1 MGEVN
6 EEITIA
12 QNRADEIIFENAS
25 VFVRSKLY
33 EALPGSDEE
42 KLKNYTNTNDFW
54 PIQSGAAKTKD
65 KEEIENARKHYK
77 EEMLPRPAMF
87 GEGENRKFRCPS
99 MNIGFTTIIRQDVVT
114 SELRSKEEPP
124 LFGEYNG
131 LPIFPLQGVI
141 AEAFIKHKL
150 IATKPMVQGC
160 HFAEPVPLSSSMA
173 RLENG
178 EWVRFD
184 PADMQLPT
192 AFLND
197 CYDSTTKTKITK
209 IYNKVADTEHVY
221 LKEPHKEPTGGR
233 RNVGTIAILCGTY
246 FESLDDLD
254 THMETMHGGYG
265 LSAYP
270 KAVPV
275 KKRASPTT
283 SDTAFVS
290 TELAREYPGVI
301 KIRGAQQG
309 TIAEFAK
316 SNRYRRITETDT
328 LKDVNEKLLEM
339 IMRIKNDFEVFNK
352 DGTVDSNYWGDV
364 IECFKN
370 LFDCKED
377 MIRQFEMAA
386 MSITDRMDMFNTNCK
401 VPVTLKDMEGWM
413 TLMWTTRSTMTLTR
427 KISLLMHNRVHETS
441 NDLMLQYDAATRL
454 VKKYLG
460 TKVELVLPGKSS
472 DDQAEAKPTL
482 VDTTH
487 LLAILL
493 TSDLWSQR
501 NLRFWEVMKKEEM
514 DKVLFPTSLKGE
526 TQPPKTSTLHKG
538 LHAVQEKLK
547 VDTENQQSLPPGGKA
562 VCMLSMEDED
572 VPEDEIGD
580 DFTEDKINI
589 FQESINRG
597 LKYAHVQE
605 LAVTLN
611 MKQVRTLRARN
622 KKIFQRD
629 SVMKRCGRDRCA
641 NPENCYNYRKGKQQ
655 AGKAMYIT
663 WSCGSIK
670 NPPKQKQFRKSTT
683 KKKVNAATMEIESEE
698 GTYRMIPMKDRKEV
712 TLVQNPGK
720 GEFRIASPFDKID
733 LRLPKLT
740 AQLGGTE
747 KIGKQVNQLLA
758 IPLKNQ
764 PKVNSLS
771 IVPIKKT
778 KEQNNYPKVSCVSY
792 NENKEKSDNEDE
804 NEFRMKTEIEDPKD
818 NTDRNFPNAAEE
830 PQKSSEEHLKE
841 ERIAKPIQDGKINLS
856 QRKRIKEAIT
866 KFNHDLA
873 ERASNELENV
883 DKRVIERIKS
893 SGMEKHDDLSISDF
907 KQYYEIIN
915 NHQDNPGDFSWRHVD
930 WIFSPM
936 TTLTPTQKIEQIS
949 TAVILTGHGSA
960 VHDLKELSNIDRGT
974 PCSPELID
982 YLCDCQENAACDLGK
997 GRGNPE
1003 NICIG
1008 HKCWGI
1014 ATNLPRDKI
1023 TPQMLQL
1030 WMDQYGCEL
1039 KSECPLGFCI
1049 HIKDSIIENEEEVSE
1064 MIREVKKYVR
1074 HDDRRITSVEKIR
1087 KLSPPPWMRTV
1098 SDLKVWRCTASREYE
1113 ENTTTTMDQM
1123 NSNAGLP
1130 LPHTST
1136 PTPSFRSS
1144 VVQVMTLQSTDE
1156 DTYQGQTLDSDGHPT
1171 DQLGG
1176 TPSSQVWCKSRPP
1189 EAVVTLPKEA
1199 LEEQHAPRPG
1209 CIKEKV
1215 KMAWSGGKL
1224 TPLGQVIAIC
1234 IGILTLM
1241 AGAAIFGGVTNKI
1254 ISDDE
1259 RRRYRRGANISTPAI
1274 NEQGIAALF
1283 DEAREKK
1290 LRIQQQDAIAHPGQI
1305 PIRIFTDQLVVIAF
1319 EQNLKVLESH
1329 VKSAINYLKEAQFSF
1344 NDCQEIWG
1352 DSYMEKKAQEIC
1364 ADRVTAINRNIRAA
1378 LYPVERAF
1386 WNLKALCD
1394 VDIRPSI
1401 FSTLQARTKRGA
1413 TPNKKKPETAI
1424 RKKRSS
1430 IAKRELFTI
1439 AAILIGVI
1447 GTFASGG
1454 IVALAMRGQ
1463 EEKRQINLL
1472 GEKVE
1477 EIDGIVDIIYES
1489 ATPMAIMN
1497 TETANSGQYVHT
1509 ATLLANEVND
1519 NYGDLTTSANGGTKL
1534 SEKSIA
1540 TALTAVI
1547 EYTEKDQ
1554 SRPNFVDADKK
1565 FSAHRQ
1571 MCMIAMF
1578 SESSR
1583 KGRLSRSTCEE
1594 VTVTQQ
1600 VICAVPAEIA
1610 DNEHIFPHPHYNNA
1624 YLDDREHAQHG
1635 WTIFSNPYLAL
1646 QPVQDLPTDGYRF
1659 HNLGRR
1665 LKARSGVIISFL
1677 PHQQVMA
1684 DRMVFKTEDKTNL
1697 DHVFVKCHLDNNTM
1711 ASQGYIN
1718 IFYGEDITLGWNCEM
1733 THHHLDIPRMTR
1745 GVMQSIN
1752 EDTNDSRVRR
1762 GELPFSIQ
1770 ARNGT
1775 GHSIIGFAN
1784 DRILKQFKK
1793 TKKTPSWKW
1802 SVVSKDGTIH
1812 LPTLLA
1818 IVVAALGILVIFAI
1832 CIKYKIT
1839 RKIGWE
1845 CCSER
1850 QRIED
1855 SDSTSSTATTSEH
1868 VYSNDD

>member
-1 MGEVN
+1 MDEVN

-290 TELAREYPGVI
+290 TGLAREYPGVI

-328 LKDVNEKLLEM
+328 LKDVKEKLLEM
-339 IMRIKNDFEVFNK
+339 IMRIKNDFEIFNR

-370 LFDCKED
+370 LFDCKDD

-386 MSITDRMDMFNTNCK
+386 MSITDRMDVFNTNCK

-514 DKVLFPTSLKGE
+514 DEVLFPTSLKGE

-720 GEFRIASPFDKID
+720 GEYRIASPFDKID

-818 NTDRNFPNAAEE
+818 NTDRNSPNAAEE

-936 TTLTPTQKIEQIS
+936 TTLTPTQKIE
-949 TAVILTGHGSA
+949 
-960 VHDLKELSNIDRGT
+960 
-974 PCSPELID
+974 
-982 YLCDCQENAACDLGK
+982 
-997 GRGNPE
+997 
-1003 NICIG
+1003 
-1008 HKCWGI
+1008 
-1014 ATNLPRDKI
+1014 
-1023 TPQMLQL
+1023 
-1030 WMDQYGCEL
+1030 
-1039 KSECPLGFCI
+1039 
-1049 HIKDSIIENEEEVSE
+1049 
-1064 MIREVKKYVR
+1064 
-1074 HDDRRITSVEKIR
+1074 
-1087 KLSPPPWMRTV
+1087 
-1098 SDLKVWRCTASREYE
+1098 
-1113 ENTTTTMDQM
+1113 
-1123 NSNAGLP
+1123 
-1130 LPHTST
+1130 
-1136 PTPSFRSS
+1136 
-1144 VVQVMTLQSTDE
+1144 
-1156 DTYQGQTLDSDGHPT
+1156 
-1171 DQLGG
+1171 
-1176 TPSSQVWCKSRPP
+1176 
-1189 EAVVTLPKEA
+1189 
-1199 LEEQHAPRPG
+1199 
-1209 CIKEKV
+1209 
-1215 KMAWSGGKL
+1215 
-1224 TPLGQVIAIC
+1224 
-1234 IGILTLM
+1234 
-1241 AGAAIFGGVTNKI
+1241 
-1254 ISDDE
+1254 
-1259 RRRYRRGANISTPAI
+1259 
-1274 NEQGIAALF
+1274 
-1283 DEAREKK
+1283 
-1290 LRIQQQDAIAHPGQI
+1290 
-1305 PIRIFTDQLVVIAF
+1305 
-1319 EQNLKVLESH
+1319 
-1329 VKSAINYLKEAQFSF
+1329 
-1344 NDCQEIWG
+1344 
-1352 DSYMEKKAQEIC
+1352 
-1364 ADRVTAINRNIRAA
+1364 
-1378 LYPVERAF
+1378 
-1386 WNLKALCD
+1386 
-1394 VDIRPSI
+1394 
-1401 FSTLQARTKRGA
+1401 
-1413 TPNKKKPETAI
+1413 
-1424 RKKRSS
+1424 
-1430 IAKRELFTI
+1430 
-1439 AAILIGVI
+1439 
-1447 GTFASGG
+1447 
-1454 IVALAMRGQ
+1454 
-1463 EEKRQINLL
+1463 
-1472 GEKVE
+1472 
-1477 EIDGIVDIIYES
+1477 
-1489 ATPMAIMN
+1489 
-1497 TETANSGQYVHT
+1497 
-1509 ATLLANEVND
+1509 
-1519 NYGDLTTSANGGTKL
+1519 
-1534 SEKSIA
+1534 
-1540 TALTAVI
+1540 
-1547 EYTEKDQ
+1547 
-1554 SRPNFVDADKK
+1554 
-1565 FSAHRQ
+1565 
-1571 MCMIAMF
+1571 
-1578 SESSR
+1578 
-1583 KGRLSRSTCEE
+1583 
-1594 VTVTQQ
+1594 
-1600 VICAVPAEIA
+1600 
-1610 DNEHIFPHPHYNNA
+1610 
-1624 YLDDREHAQHG
+1624 
-1635 WTIFSNPYLAL
+1635 
-1646 QPVQDLPTDGYRF
+1646 
-1659 HNLGRR
+1659 
-1665 LKARSGVIISFL
+1665 
-1677 PHQQVMA
+1677 
-1684 DRMVFKTEDKTNL
+1684 
-1697 DHVFVKCHLDNNTM
+1697 
-1711 ASQGYIN
+1711 
-1718 IFYGEDITLGWNCEM
+1718 
-1733 THHHLDIPRMTR
+1733 
-1745 GVMQSIN
+1745 
-1752 EDTNDSRVRR
+1752 
-1762 GELPFSIQ
+1762 
-1770 ARNGT
+1770 
-1775 GHSIIGFAN
+1775 
-1784 DRILKQFKK
+1784 
-1793 TKKTPSWKW
+1793 
-1802 SVVSKDGTIH
+1802 
-1812 LPTLLA
+1812 
-1818 IVVAALGILVIFAI
+1818 
-1832 CIKYKIT
+1832 
-1839 RKIGWE
+1839 
-1845 CCSER
+1845 
-1850 QRIED
+1850 
-1855 SDSTSSTATTSEH
+1855 
-1868 VYSNDD
+1868 